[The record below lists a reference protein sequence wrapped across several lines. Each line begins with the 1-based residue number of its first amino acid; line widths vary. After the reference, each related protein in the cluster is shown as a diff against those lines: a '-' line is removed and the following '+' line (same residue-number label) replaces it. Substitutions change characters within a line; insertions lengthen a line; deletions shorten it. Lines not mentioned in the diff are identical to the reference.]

1 MPSKKQGNDK
11 NTRRKWL
18 LKISIITLILTY
30 ILGILS
36 EMFVRNMENTFFAL
50 LAIFFI
56 ILTGVIFDTIGI
68 AVAAAEEV
76 PFLSM
81 ASKKIRGANQAL
93 ILIRNA
99 SQVSSFCNDVV
110 GDICGILSG
119 SAGTILVARLVIV
132 GKSLDE
138 AFLSILISSL
148 IAALTVGGKAFGK
161 SFAMENSQRIVL
173 SVGRILS
180 VFDKQA

>member
-1 MPSKKQGNDK
+1 LASKRQAKSRTNRK
-11 NTRRKWL
+11 KWL

-30 ILGILS
+30 ILGIFS
-36 EMFVRNMENTFFAL
+36 EMFVRNMQNTFLAL
-50 LAIFFI
+50 LAILFI
-56 ILTGVIFDTIGI
+56 IFIGVIFDIIGI

-81 ASKKIRGANQAL
+81 ASKKIKGANQAL

-119 SAGTILVARLVIV
+119 SAGTILVAKLVIT

-138 AFLSILISSL
+138 TFLSIVISSL

-161 SFAMENSQRIVL
+161 SFAMENSQKIL
-173 SVGRILS
+173 LYVGRVLYL
-180 VFDKQA
+180 FDK

>member
-1 MPSKKQGNDK
+1 
-11 NTRRKWL
+11 
-18 LKISIITLILTY
+18 IF
-30 ILGILS
+30 S
-36 EMFVRNMENTFFAL
+36 EMFVRNMQNTFLAL
-50 LAIFFI
+50 LAILFI
-56 ILTGVIFDTIGI
+56 IFIGVIFDIIGI

-81 ASKKIRGANQAL
+81 ASKKIKGANQAL

-119 SAGTILVARLVIV
+119 SAGTILVAKLVIT

-138 AFLSILISSL
+138 TFLSIVISSL

-161 SFAMENSQRIVL
+161 SFAMENSQKIL
-173 SVGRILS
+173 LYVGRVLYL
-180 VFDKQA
+180 FDK

>member
-1 MPSKKQGNDK
+1 
-11 NTRRKWL
+11 
-18 LKISIITLILTY
+18 
-30 ILGILS
+30 
-36 EMFVRNMENTFFAL
+36 MFVRNMQNTFLAL
-50 LAIFFI
+50 LAILFI
-56 ILTGVIFDTIGI
+56 IFIGVIFDIIGI

-81 ASKKIRGANQAL
+81 ASKKIKGANQAL

-119 SAGTILVARLVIV
+119 SAGTILVAKLVIT

-138 AFLSILISSL
+138 TFLSIVISSL

-161 SFAMENSQRIVL
+161 SFAMENSQKIL
-173 SVGRILS
+173 LYVGRVLYL
-180 VFDKQA
+180 FDK

>member
-1 MPSKKQGNDK
+1 MQ
-11 NTRRKWL
+11 
-18 LKISIITLILTY
+18 
-30 ILGILS
+30 
-36 EMFVRNMENTFFAL
+36 NTFLAL
-50 LAIFFI
+50 LAILFI
-56 ILTGVIFDTIGI
+56 IFIGVIFDIIGI

-81 ASKKIRGANQAL
+81 ASKKIKGANQAL

-119 SAGTILVARLVIV
+119 SAGTILVAKLVIT

-138 AFLSILISSL
+138 TFLSIVISSL

-161 SFAMENSQRIVL
+161 SFAMENSQKIL
-173 SVGRILS
+173 LYVGRVLYL
-180 VFDKQA
+180 FDK